1 MKTAYLLAGVATL
14 ALSGL
19 ASSGPALAGDTIKI
33 GFVSTFS
40 GPTAVI
46 GNDMR
51 NSFELALDHLG
62 RKMGG
67 KPVEVIYEDDGQKPD
82 VGKQKTEK
90 LVQSDKVDFIVGYI
104 WSNVLLAS
112 LKTAVD
118 SQTFLISA
126 NAGPSQLAGEL
137 CSPYVFSTSWQNDQT
152 PQAMGLYMN
161 QKGVKSVFLI
171 GPNYAAGKD
180 MLAGVKSTF
189 KGQVVG
195 EEYTVWPTQLDFSAE
210 LTKARNSGAESIF
223 VFYPGAAGVQF
234 LNQYAQ
240 AGIKEKMPL
249 YTAFTI
255 DELSLPL
262 QKDNAIG
269 VPGAQEW
276 VNDLPN
282 DQNKKFVA
290 DYRTKYPGLRPTY
303 YGAQAYDAAQLVNSA
318 VVAVKGD
325 TSKKDAMKA
334 EMEKA
339 NFKSLRGSYR
349 YGNNHIPIQNFYLQ
363 DVVKGADGQ
372 LSLKTVAT
380 IVKDDQDR
388 FHDKCP
394 MK

>member
-1 MKTAYLLAGVATL
+1 MKTAYLLAGAAAL
-14 ALSGL
+14 ALS
-19 ASSGPALAGDTIKI
+19 SPALAGDTIKI

-90 LVQSDKVDFIVGYI
+90 LVQSDKVDFIAGYI

-240 AGIKEKMPL
+240 AGIKDKMPL

-282 DQNKKFVA
+282 EQNKSFVA
-290 DYRTKYPGLRPTY
+290 DYRKKYPGLRPTY
-303 YGAQAYDAAQLVNSA
+303 YGAQAYDAAQLINSA
-318 VVAVKGD
+318 VAAVKGD

-339 NFKSLRGSYR
+339 NFKSLRGGFK

>member
-1 MKTAYLLAGVATL
+1 
-14 ALSGL
+14 
-19 ASSGPALAGDTIKI
+19 
-33 GFVSTFS
+33 
-40 GPTAVI
+40 
-46 GNDMR
+46 
-51 NSFELALDHLG
+51 
-62 RKMGG
+62 
-67 KPVEVIYEDDGQKPD
+67 
-82 VGKQKTEK
+82 
-90 LVQSDKVDFIVGYI
+90 
-104 WSNVLLAS
+104 
-112 LKTAVD
+112 VD

-126 NAGPSQLAGEL
+126 NAGPSQLAGER

-152 PQAMGLYMN
+152 PAAMGLNMN
-161 QKGVKSVFLI
+161 ANGVKSVFLI

-189 KGQVVG
+189 KGEIKG
-195 EEYTVWPTQLDFSAE
+195 EEYTVWPSQLDFSAE
-210 LTKARNSGAESIF
+210 LAKARASGAESIF
-223 VFYPGAAGVQF
+223 VFYPGAAGAQF
-234 LNQYAQ
+234 LNQYVQ
-240 AGIKEKMPL
+240 AGMKSTMPL

-262 QKDNAIG
+262 QKENALG

-282 DQNKKFVA
+282 EQNKRFVA
-290 DYRTKYPGLRPTY
+290 DYRKKYTGLRPTY
-303 YGAQAYDAAQLVNSA
+303 YGAQAYDAAQLINSA
-318 VVAVKGD
+318 VVAVGGD

-339 NFKSLRGSYR
+339 NFKSLRGSFK

-363 DVVKGADGQ
+363 DVVKGAGGE

-380 IVKDDQDR
+380 IVTNDQDR